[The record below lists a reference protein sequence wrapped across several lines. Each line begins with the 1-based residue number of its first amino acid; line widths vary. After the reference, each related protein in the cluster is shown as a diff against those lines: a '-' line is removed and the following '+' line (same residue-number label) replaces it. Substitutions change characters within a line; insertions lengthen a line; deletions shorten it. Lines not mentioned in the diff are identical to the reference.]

1 MAEMILALNAGSS
14 SIKFAVFAMH
24 ETESLPSQHCRGE
37 IEGIG
42 GQTHFTMYTAAKQT
56 VNNGVVRKAIATS
69 NHAEALRYILD
80 WLEENESGLQF
91 IAAGHRVVHG
101 GIYFHQPVKVDAAAI
116 QKMEMLTPLA
126 PLHQPHALR
135 AIKALMSLRPEMP
148 QVACFDTGFHT
159 GMPRVEQIFALP
171 RELEMKGIRHYG
183 FHGLSYES
191 IAFQAPEYLG
201 DTAEGRVIVAHLG
214 YGVSLCA
221 MQKRK
226 SMATSMSFT
235 PLDGLPMGTRCGAID
250 PAIVLYLL
258 REEGMTPDEVS
269 DILNH
274 QSGLFGM
281 SGISGDMSTLLA
293 SQCAEAT
300 EAIDVFVYRVGREI
314 ASLAAAMGGL
324 DALVFTAGI
333 GEHSIVM
340 RARICHA
347 AAWLGVKLDDT
358 ANHAGG
364 PCISMD
370 RSTVSAWV
378 IPTNEEQVIAR
389 HTAALIRDGG

>member
-1 MAEMILALNAGSS
+1 MAKMILALNAGSS
-14 SIKFAVFAMH
+14 SIKFAVFAIH
-24 ETESLPSQHCRGE
+24 ETGFLPGQHCRGE
-37 IEGIG
+37 IEDIG
-42 GQTHFTMYTAAKQT
+42 GQTRFFMRTT
-56 VNNGVVRKAIATS
+56 VEQPDNHKAVRKTISAR
-69 NHAEALRYILD
+69 NHAEALEYILN
-80 WLEENESGLQF
+80 WLEENEPDLQF
-91 IAAGHRVVHG
+91 IAVGHRVVHG
-101 GIYFHQPVKVDAAAI
+101 GTHFRQPVKVDAVVM
-116 QKMEMLTPLA
+116 QEMEMLIPLA

-135 AIKALMSLRPEMP
+135 AIKALTSLRPGIP

-191 IAFQAPEYLG
+191 IAFQVPKYLG
-201 DTAEGRVIVAHLG
+201 DASEGRVVVAHLG
-214 YGVSLCA
+214 HGVSLCA

-226 SMATSMSFT
+226 SIATSMSFT

-269 DILNH
+269 DLLNH
-274 QSGLFGM
+274 QSGLLGM
-281 SGISGDMSTLLA
+281 SGISGDMSTLIA

-300 EAIDVFVYRVGREI
+300 EAIDAFVYRVGREI

-389 HTAALIRDGG
+389 HTATLIGIQ